1 MLDRVD
7 QGVHGVVDFIMVLVV
22 KAKMLVINAVL
33 QIFLYE
39 NIQKW
44 LIER

>member
-7 QGVHGVVDFIMVLVV
+7 QGVHGVVDFIMVLVGQ
-22 KAKMLVINAVL
+22 AKMFVINAVL
-33 QIFLYE
+33 QIILYE
-39 NIQKW
+39 NVQRW